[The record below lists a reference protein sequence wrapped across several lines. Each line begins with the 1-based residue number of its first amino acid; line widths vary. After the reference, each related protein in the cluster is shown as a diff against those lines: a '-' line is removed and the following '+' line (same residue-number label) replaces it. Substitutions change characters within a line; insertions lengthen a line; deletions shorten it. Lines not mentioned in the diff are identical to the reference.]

1 MNNDINNDI
10 NKVFVSVIVPM
21 YNKESTIIR
30 CLESLSEQKLKEL
43 EIIVIDDG
51 STDKSKELVEKY
63 QKRDNRIKLIS

>member
-1 MNNDINNDI
+1 MNNDI

-43 EIIVIDDG
+43 EIIDDG
-51 STDKSKELVEKY
+51 QQIRVKNWLKNIRREITE
-63 QKRDNRIKLIS
+63 